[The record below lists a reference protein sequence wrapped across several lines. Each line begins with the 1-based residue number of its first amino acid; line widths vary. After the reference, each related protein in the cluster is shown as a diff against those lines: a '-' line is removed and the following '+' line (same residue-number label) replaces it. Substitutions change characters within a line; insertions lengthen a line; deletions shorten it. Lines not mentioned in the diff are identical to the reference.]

1 MNILLIALIIALI
14 ALIVIMGLLL
24 KFSKRLIGFIISGIV
39 LLAMFGGAYHQSEP
53 KKNYWNAGQALI
65 KSLNNGSHVNTL
77 GKKPKTESPNEAITD
92 DENKIKQQ
100 LLEIT
105 NSQSSGPTK
114 NYYWDAGQAVIKS
127 SNINVGDVSYSVDPQ
142 GRSSLAI
149 GKLTYK
155 MWKDSAHSRQG
166 TPLNPPQG
174 WPYNPKVAIKYELTN
189 RTYHGNMYNRSH
201 SIADSLAGEKTYT
214 DASNFTTGT
223 RPQNVG
229 ANQKGGMRA
238 AEIMVEDY
246 WKSNPNS
253 TEYVDYQVL
262 PIYNKNETIPRGTI
276 VDIKSSDGILNKRL
290 VIIND
295 VENYIIN
302 YNNGKFT
309 HK

>member
-1 MNILLIALIIALI
+1 MNILPIAMII
-14 ALIVIMGLLL
+14 ALIVITVLLL
-24 KFSKRLIGFIISGIV
+24 KFSKRLISFIISGIV
-39 LLAMFGGAYHQSEP
+39 LLAMFGGSYVSYTQHITNP
-53 KKNYWNAGQALI
+53 IDLI
-65 KSLNNGSHVNTL
+65 KHIATNSGNYVNTL
-77 GKKPKTESPNEAITD
+77 LGEKSKTESPNKSEEVTA

-100 LLEIT
+100 LLEYT

-127 SNINVGDVSYSVDPQ
+127 SNVNVGDVHYSVDSQ

-149 GKLTYK
+149 GKLTYQ
-155 MWKDSAHSRQG
+155 MWKDSANSRQG

-174 WPYNPKVAIKYELTN
+174 WPYNPKVAITYELTN
-189 RTYHGNMYNRSH
+189 RTYNGYMYNRSH

-238 AEIMVEDY
+238 AEIMVENY

-253 TEYVDYQVL
+253 TQYVDYQVL
-262 PIYNKNETIPRGTI
+262 PIYNENETLPRGTI
-276 VDIKSSDGILNKRL
+276 VDIKSSDGTLDKRL